1 MRTYLPG
8 PADAGAAGGQA
19 ASNDATHPLSFD
31 LGLAARD
38 DGSDVDELIENRS
51 YRPLQRSQKR
61 DQRADSVVTQVS
73 RGVLNVA
80 HGGLEVSCEVI
91 QVFHETL
98 AHPVVIEQDHR
109 V

>member
-8 PADAGAAGGQA
+8 PTDAGAAGGQA

-51 YRPLQRSQKR
+51 YR
-61 DQRADSVVTQVS
+61 A
-73 RGVLNVA
+73 
-80 HGGLEVSCEVI
+80 
-91 QVFHETL
+91 
-98 AHPVVIEQDHR
+98 
-109 V
+109 